1 MNILY
6 LTHPLNG
13 LLMIGLGL
21 GLGIFLTR
29 RFRLGWGIWWVGGA
43 TFILSQVGHI
53 PFNMN
58 VLNPWVQ
65 QILARQQTL
74 NGLPWTVA
82 ALYGISAGVFEEFA
96 RYAMY
101 RWWLK
106 DARSWRKGILAGA
119 GHGGMEAILLG
130 LLTLVSFFQVVAL
143 KDMDLSTLLPEE
155 QISAVSQQ
163 IAAYWTLPW
172 YDSLLGAVERLFT
185 IPLHVAASVMVLQA
199 FTRRKPAW
207 LGLAV
212 LWHALVDAAAV
223 YLAGFLSI
231 YLVEG
236 ILGLAALLNLGII
249 FALRQPEPEPPAA
262 PDLPLPSIQN
272 LPMAEIE
279 ENAENLENTRFS

>member
-21 GLGIFLTR
+21 GLGIWLTR
-29 RFRLGWGIWWVGGA
+29 RFRLGWGIWWAGGA

-53 PFNMN
+53 PFNLN

-65 QILARQQTL
+65 QILAAQPSL
-74 NGLPWTVA
+74 NGLPWAVA
-82 ALYGISAGVFEEFA
+82 ALYGLSAGVFEEFA

-119 GHGGMEAILLG
+119 GHGGIEAILLG
-130 LLTLVSFFQVVAL
+130 LLTLASFFQVAAL
-143 KDMDLSTLLPEE
+143 QDADLSTLVPEE
-155 QISAVSQQ
+155 QISTVSQQ
-163 IAAYWTLPW
+163 IAAYWSLPW

-185 IPLHVAASVMVLQA
+185 IPFHIAASVMVLQA

-223 YLAGFLSI
+223 YLAGFVSI
-231 YLVEG
+231 YLVEA
-236 ILGLAALLNLGII
+236 IIGLAALLNLGII
-249 FALRQPEPEPPAA
+249 FALRQPEPEPPTA
-262 PDLPLPSIQN
+262 PSLPPAPMQTLPL
-272 LPMAEIE
+272 AEIE
-279 ENAENLENTRFS
+279 ENAENLDNTRFT